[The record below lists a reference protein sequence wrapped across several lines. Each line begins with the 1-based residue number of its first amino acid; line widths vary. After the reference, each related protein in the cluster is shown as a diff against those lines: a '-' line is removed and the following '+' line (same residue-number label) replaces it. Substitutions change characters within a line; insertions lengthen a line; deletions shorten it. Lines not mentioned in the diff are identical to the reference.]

1 MELIAEEIHEVYKS
15 LEGHPH
21 QQESYEIIGIC
32 MEVHRYF
39 KKGFLEAVYKDALER
54 EFVLRAI
61 PFERE
66 KKYEIEYKGVVLP
79 HYYFADFVV
88 HGNILLEV
96 KAQKDVIE
104 EHYKQVLN
112 YLAVSKIKLGLIV
125 NFGEDSL
132 KFKRVVL

>member
-1 MELIAEEIHEVYKS
+1 MELFAEDIQEIYKS
-15 LEGHPH
+15 LESHPH
-21 QQESYEIIGIC
+21 QRESFEIIGIC

-54 EFVLRAI
+54 EFTLRSI
-61 PFERE
+61 PFERK
-66 KKYEIEYKGVVLP
+66 KKYEIDYKGIVLP

-88 HGNILLEV
+88 QGNILLEV
-96 KAQKDVIE
+96 KAQKGVIE
-104 EHYKQVLN
+104 DHYKQVLN

-132 KFKRVVL
+132 QFKRVVL